1 MAGEVMEIG
10 SRSMTRAD
18 AFALAG
24 DREMLR
30 LSPAEVLIP
39 SGLEARSPEL
49 VDHIVQSMVALG
61 QLVPIIVNADRVVLD
76 GVSRVL
82 AIRELELPVV
92 LAVELTAT
100 DDLDDIYVRIF
111 ANSVRRDMTVL
122 EAHELHS
129 RAKAILAARGEGNRL
144 AAATRNLGVAEL
156 PNLGSSVDATLVGN
170 SAKVAA
176 LDLPYG
182 HETLRKIDVM
192 QTAALDERMPEIVRK
207 AAREGLDLI
216 AKTNKVDGAFQ
227 RFSSVRSAEPEA
239 RRARNE
245 GLGDALYQ
253 TEILRAIQRVEVLID
268 IDPARAASVLKK
280 FGMIDGYTMT
290 VETLGRWAQFFLNE
304 AARP

>member
-1 MAGEVMEIG
+1 MAGEVIEVAA
-10 SRSMTRAD
+10 RSMTRAD

-39 SGLEARSPEL
+39 TGLDARSPEL
-49 VDHIVQSMVALG
+49 VDHISQSMIALG

-76 GVSRVL
+76 GVARVL

-92 LAVELTAT
+92 LAVELTST

-111 ANSVRRDMTVL
+111 ANSVRREMTVL

-129 RAKAILAARGEGNRL
+129 RAKTILAARGEENRL
-144 AAATRNLGVAEL
+144 AAAPRNLGLAEV
-156 PNLGSSVDATLVGN
+156 PKLGSSAGERVGD
-170 SAKVAA
+170 SSKTAA

-182 HETLRKIDVM
+182 HETLRKVDVM

-227 RFSSVRSAEPEA
+227 RFSAVRSAEPEA
-239 RRARNE
+239 RRARND
-245 GLGDALYQ
+245 GLTDALYQ
-253 TEILRAIQRVEVLID
+253 AEILRAIQKVEVLID

-304 AARP
+304 AERP